1 VFLRYFYIIILL
13 IFLPKNAFC
22 QTTPKLRSLTTE
34 RPSKSDSIY
43 TLNRGKFLF
52 ETSLLSKTFI
62 DNSSQKIKAKSLFDF
77 STFRYGINNQN
88 EIQIIQNP
96 LIYKKISQQNSSQKI
111 EGRGET
117 FLRFK
122 HNFLGNDDGKFGLA
136 LTPFIKIIKSSSN
149 QLGSDL
155 RGGLI
160 MPFQIKILD
169 DLTLG
174 GMHQLNYY
182 KTQNNFKNSRYFA
195 IINAYYLSKDLTTK
209 TSSYLEFYSLKT
221 FVNKNMVQNYIDFG
235 VNYLLTDNLKL
246 DVGANFGVSK
256 KADDLN
262 YFSGLAYRF

>member
-1 VFLRYFYIIILL
+1 MFLRYFYIIILL

-22 QTTPKLRSLTTE
+22 QNAPKLRSLKTE

-52 ETSLLSKTFI
+52 ETSLLSKTKVK
-62 DNSSQKIKAKSLFDF
+62 NSDQKISTKSLFDF
-77 STFRYGINNQN
+77 STFRYGINDEN
-88 EIQIIQNP
+88 EIQLITNP
-96 LIYKKISQQNSSQKI
+96 LIYRKISQQNSSQKFD
-111 EGRGET
+111 GNGES

-122 HNFLGNDDGKFGLA
+122 HNFLGNDGGKLGFS
-136 LTPFIKIIKSSSN
+136 LTPFVKIIQSSRN
-149 QLGSDL
+149 QTGSDL

-160 MPFQIKILD
+160 MPFQVKILD

-174 GMHQLNYY
+174 GMYQLNYY
-182 KTQNNFKNSRYFA
+182 KTQNNIKNSRYFA

-235 VNYLLTDNLKL
+235 VNYLLTNNLKL

-262 YFSGLAYRF
+262 YFSGVAYRF